1 MAPLFRDRHFTGLSE
16 CNETKEKEADEERRR
31 RLLGALT
38 ALGVCAAVVFGGVL
52 NSGDGGKASTGNTRE
67 VAQTPSSSPSNGSGT
82 SVDLAELYNS
92 VKNGVVYVQAGQSAS
107 GSGFVISNDG
117 YIVTNEHVVAEAN
130 SYTVRIGETDKT
142 VPATLVGAD
151 ATDDLAL
158 LKVDPSQT
166 GALHPLPLADSGSA
180 QVGDE
185 VIAIGSPFGL
195 QSTLTSGI
203 VSALDRTL
211 QSPNGHAIDGAI
223 QTDAAIN
230 PGNSGGPL
238 LNTDGQVIGVN
249 AQIASQSGGSTGVG
263 FAISVATVKSDLAKL
278 KAGGGRPDPEPGSPA
293 AARSRPGRRSDRPGR
308 AGGMTQEQLQQLL
321 EQLQQQQQQQQQDPY
336 GGQDPFGGQS
346 PYGGQDPYGQQY
358 VLPGMG

>member
-1 MAPLFRDRHFTGLSE
+1 MRNVGA
-16 CNETKEKEADEERRR
+16 AI
-31 RLLGALT
+31 LGALT

-52 NSGDGGKASTGNTRE
+52 NSKDDGKASTSATQ
-67 VAQTPSSSPSNGSGT
+67 QTAVTKSSSSGSSSN
-82 SVDLAELYNS
+82 VDLAELYNS

-107 GSGFVISNDG
+107 GSGFVISSDG
-117 YIVTNEHVVAEAN
+117 YIVTNEHVVAESN
-130 SYTVRIGETDKT
+130 SYTVRIGETDKS

-151 ATDDLAL
+151 ATTDLAL
-158 LKVDPSQT
+158 LKVDPAQT
-166 GALHPLPLADSGSA
+166 GTLHPLQLADDTP

-203 VSALDRTL
+203 VSSLNRTL
-211 QSPNGHAIDGAI
+211 ESPNGHTISGAL

-263 FAISVATVKSDLAKL
+263 FAISVSTVKSEIPQL
-278 KAGGGRPDPEPGSPA
+278 KAGGGTGTEQTQGEQPQQVDPSQQQQQQDPFGQQTDP
-293 AARSRPGRRSDRPGR
+293 SDPSQQ
-308 AGGMTQEQLQQLL
+308 GGMSQEELQQLL
-321 EQLQQQQQQQQQDPY
+321 EQLQQQQEQQQQDPY
-336 GGQDPFGGQS
+336 GQS
-346 PYGGQDPYGQQY
+346 DPYGQQY
-358 VLPGMG
+358 ALPGMG

>member
-1 MAPLFRDRHFTGLSE
+1 MRNVGA
-16 CNETKEKEADEERRR
+16 A
-31 RLLGALT
+31 LLGALT

-52 NSGDGGKASTGNTRE
+52 NSKDGGKASTGSTRE
-67 VAQTPSSSPSNGSGT
+67 VAQTPSSSSNGSP
-82 SVDLAELYNS
+82 SNVDLAELYSS

-130 SYTVRIGETDKT
+130 SYTVRIGETDRT

-151 ATDDLAL
+151 ASDDLAL
-158 LKVDPSQT
+158 LKVDTSQT
-166 GALHPLPLADSGSA
+166 GTLHPLPLAGSTP

-203 VSALDRTL
+203 VSALNRTL

-278 KAGGGRPDPEPGSPA
+278 KAGGGTQTQSQDPQQQLDPSQGGS
-293 AARSRPGRRSDRPGR
+293 S
-308 AGGMTQEQLQQLL
+308 GGMTQEQLQQLL
-321 EQLQQQQQQQQQDPY
+321 EQLQQQQQQ
-336 GGQDPFGGQS
+336 DPFGGQDPYGSQS
-346 PYGGQDPYGQQY
+346 PYGSQDPYGQQY
-358 VLPGMG
+358 ALPGMG

>member
-1 MAPLFRDRHFTGLSE
+1 MRNVGA
-16 CNETKEKEADEERRR
+16 A
-31 RLLGALT
+31 LLGALT

-52 NSGDGGKASTGNTRE
+52 SSDDGGKASTGGTRE
-67 VAQTPSSSPSNGSGT
+67 VAQTPSSSSSSSNGSGT
-82 SVDLAELYNS
+82 SADLAELYNS

-107 GSGFVISNDG
+107 GSGFVISDDG
-117 YIVTNEHVVAEAN
+117 YIVTNEHVVAESS
-130 SYTVRIGETDKT
+130 SYTVRIGETDQT

-151 ATDDLAL
+151 ASSDLAL
-158 LKVDPSQT
+158 LKVDTAQT
-166 GALHPLPLADSGSA
+166 GTLHPLELADNGDA

-211 QSPNGHAIDGAI
+211 QSPNGHSISGAI

-238 LNTDGQVIGVN
+238 IDLDGKVIGVN

-263 FAISVATVKSDLAKL
+263 FAISVSTVKTIIPQL
-278 KAGGGRPDPEPGSPA
+278 KAGGGSGAQQSQEQQQQDPFGQQVDPSQ
-293 AARSRPGRRSDRPGR
+293 
-308 AGGMTQEQLQQLL
+308 GGMSQEELQQLL
-321 EQLQQQQQQQQQDPY
+321 EQLQQQQEQQDPY
-336 GGQDPFGGQS
+336 GQS
-346 PYGGQDPYGQQY
+346 DPYGQQY
-358 VLPGMG
+358 ALPGMG

>member
-1 MAPLFRDRHFTGLSE
+1 MRNVGA
-16 CNETKEKEADEERRR
+16 AI
-31 RLLGALT
+31 LGALT

-52 NSGDGGKASTGNTRE
+52 SSKDHNRPSTSETQQTA
-67 VAQTPSSSPSNGSGT
+67 VTPSSSSSDT

-107 GSGFVISNDG
+107 GSGFVISDDG
-117 YIVTNEHVVAEAN
+117 YIVTNEHVVAESD
-130 SYTVRIGETDKT
+130 SYTVRIGETDRT

-151 ATDDLAL
+151 ASSDLAL

-166 GALHPLPLADSGSA
+166 GTLHPLQLADNA
-180 QVGDE
+180 PEVGDE
-185 VIAIGSPFGL
+185 VIAIGSPVGL

-211 QSPNGHAIDGAI
+211 QSPNGHAISGAL

-238 LNTDGQVIGVN
+238 LDTDGQVIGVN

-263 FAISVATVKSDLAKL
+263 FAISVSTVKSIIPQL
-278 KAGGGRPDPEPGSPA
+278 KAGGGTGTDPQQPEPQQPEQQQVDPSQ
-293 AARSRPGRRSDRPGR
+293 
-308 AGGMTQEQLQQLL
+308 GGLTQEQLQQLL
-321 EQLQQQQQQQQQDPY
+321 EQLQQQQEQQEPQQPM
-336 GGQDPFGGQS
+336 F
-346 PYGGQDPYGQQY
+346 
-358 VLPGMG
+358 PGLG

>member
-1 MAPLFRDRHFTGLSE
+1 MRNVGA
-16 CNETKEKEADEERRR
+16 A
-31 RLLGALT
+31 LLGALT

-52 NSGDGGKASTGNTRE
+52 NSDDGGKASTGSTRE
-67 VAQTPSSSPSNGSGT
+67 VAQTPPSSSSNGSGADT
-82 SVDLAELYNS
+82 NLAELYNS

-107 GSGFVISNDG
+107 GSGFVISSDG
-117 YIVTNEHVVAEAN
+117 YIVTNEHVVAESD
-130 SYTVRIGETDKT
+130 SYTVRIGETDRT

-151 ATDDLAL
+151 ASNDLAL

-166 GALHPLPLADSGSA
+166 GTLHPLELADTGDA

-203 VSALDRTL
+203 VSALNRTL
-211 QSPNGHAIDGAI
+211 QSPNGHSIDGAI

-238 LNTDGQVIGVN
+238 LNTDGKVIGVN

-263 FAISVATVKSDLAKL
+263 FAISVATVKSVIPQL
-278 KAGGGRPDPEPGSPA
+278 KAGGGTQSQSPSQSPDQQQGVDPTDPTQPGES
-293 AARSRPGRRSDRPGR
+293 
-308 AGGMTQEQLQQLL
+308 GGLTQEQLQQLL
-321 EQLQQQQQQQQQDPY
+321 EQLQQQQEQQEQ
-336 GGQDPFGGQS
+336 QDPFGGQS
-346 PYGGQDPYGQQY
+346 QDPYGQQY
-358 VLPGMG
+358 ALPGMG

>member
-1 MAPLFRDRHFTGLSE
+1 MRNVGA
-16 CNETKEKEADEERRR
+16 AI
-31 RLLGALT
+31 LGALT

-52 NSGDGGKASTGNTRE
+52 SSKDDGQPSTSETRQTA
-67 VAQTPSSSPSNGSGT
+67 VTPSSSSSPT

-107 GSGFVISNDG
+107 GSGFVISDDG
-117 YIVTNEHVVAEAN
+117 YIVTNEHVVAESS
-130 SYTVRIGETDKT
+130 SYTVRIGETDRT

-151 ATDDLAL
+151 ASSDLAL

-166 GALHPLPLADSGSA
+166 GTLHPLQLADSA
-180 QVGDE
+180 PEVGDE

-203 VSALDRTL
+203 VSALNRTL
-211 QSPNGHAIDGAI
+211 QSPNGHAISGAL

-238 LNTDGQVIGVN
+238 IDTDGHVIGVN

-263 FAISVATVKSDLAKL
+263 FAISVSTVKSIIPQL
-278 KAGGGRPDPEPGSPA
+278 KAGGGTGTDPQQPEPQQPEQQQVDPSQ
-293 AARSRPGRRSDRPGR
+293 
-308 AGGMTQEQLQQLL
+308 GGLTQEQLQQLL
-321 EQLQQQQQQQQQDPY
+321 EQLQQQQQQQQQEP
-336 GGQDPFGGQS
+336 QPAF
-346 PYGGQDPYGQQY
+346 
-358 VLPGMG
+358 PGMG

>member
-1 MAPLFRDRHFTGLSE
+1 MRNVGA
-16 CNETKEKEADEERRR
+16 AI
-31 RLLGALT
+31 LGALT

-52 NSGDGGKASTGNTRE
+52 NSKDDGQPSTSETQQTA
-67 VAQTPSSSPSNGSGT
+67 VTPSSSSSDT
-82 SVDLAELYNS
+82 SVNLAELYNS

-107 GSGFVISNDG
+107 GSGFVISDDG
-117 YIVTNEHVVAEAN
+117 YIVTNEHVVAESN
-130 SYTVRIGETDKT
+130 SYTVRIGETDRT

-151 ATDDLAL
+151 ASSDLAL

-166 GALHPLPLADSGSA
+166 GALHPLQMADSSPE
-180 QVGDE
+180 VGDE

-203 VSALDRTL
+203 VSALNRTL
-211 QSPNGHAIDGAI
+211 QSPNGHSISGAL

-263 FAISVATVKSDLAKL
+263 FAISVSTVKNVIPQL
-278 KAGGGRPDPEPGSPA
+278 KAGGGTGTDPQQQPEQQQVDPSQ
-293 AARSRPGRRSDRPGR
+293 
-308 AGGMTQEQLQQLL
+308 GGLTQEQLQQLL
-321 EQLQQQQQQQQQDPY
+321 EQLQQQQQQEQPV
-336 GGQDPFGGQS
+336 F
-346 PYGGQDPYGQQY
+346 
-358 VLPGMG
+358 PGMG

>member
-1 MAPLFRDRHFTGLSE
+1 MRNVGA
-16 CNETKEKEADEERRR
+16 AI
-31 RLLGALT
+31 LGALT

-52 NSGDGGKASTGNTRE
+52 SSKDDGQPSTSETRQTA
-67 VAQTPSSSPSNGSGT
+67 VTPSSSSSPT

-107 GSGFVISNDG
+107 GSGFVISDDG
-117 YIVTNEHVVAEAN
+117 YIVTNEHVVAESS
-130 SYTVRIGETDKT
+130 SYTVRIGETDRT

-151 ATDDLAL
+151 ASSDLAL

-166 GALHPLPLADSGSA
+166 GTLHPLQLADTSPE
-180 QVGDE
+180 VGDE

-211 QSPNGHAIDGAI
+211 QSPNGHAISGAL

-238 LNTDGQVIGVN
+238 LDTDGQVIGVN

-263 FAISVATVKSDLAKL
+263 FAISVSTVRNIIPQL
-278 KAGGGRPDPEPGSPA
+278 KAGGGTGTDPQQPEQQQVDPSQ
-293 AARSRPGRRSDRPGR
+293 
-308 AGGMTQEQLQQLL
+308 GGLTQEQLQQLL
-321 EQLQQQQQQQQQDPY
+321 EQLQQQQQQQQEPQPA
-336 GGQDPFGGQS
+336 F
-346 PYGGQDPYGQQY
+346 
-358 VLPGMG
+358 PGMG

>member
-1 MAPLFRDRHFTGLSE
+1 MRNVGA
-16 CNETKEKEADEERRR
+16 AI
-31 RLLGALT
+31 LGALT

-52 NSGDGGKASTGNTRE
+52 NSKDDGTPSTSETHQTA
-67 VAQTPSSSPSNGSGT
+67 VAPSSSSPDTT

-92 VKNGVVYVQAGQSAS
+92 VKDGVVYVQAGQSAS
-107 GSGFVISNDG
+107 GSGFVISDDG
-117 YIVTNEHVVAEAN
+117 YIVTNEHVVAEA
-130 SYTVRIGETDKT
+130 SSFTVRIGETDRT

-151 ATDDLAL
+151 ASSDLAL

-166 GALHPLPLADSGSA
+166 GALHPLQLADDTPE
-180 QVGDE
+180 VGDE

-203 VSALDRTL
+203 VSALNRTL
-211 QSPNGHAIDGAI
+211 QSPNGHAISGAL

-263 FAISVATVKSDLAKL
+263 FAISVTTVKQLIPQL
-278 KAGGGRPDPEPGSPA
+278 KAGGGTGTDPQQPEPADPSQ
-293 AARSRPGRRSDRPGR
+293 
-308 AGGMTQEQLQQLL
+308 GGLTQEQLQQLL
-321 EQLQQQQQQQQQDPY
+321 EQLQQQQ
-336 GGQDPFGGQS
+336 GA
-346 PYGGQDPYGQQY
+346 
-358 VLPGMG
+358 LPPMG

>member
-1 MAPLFRDRHFTGLSE
+1 MRNVGA
-16 CNETKEKEADEERRR
+16 AI
-31 RLLGALT
+31 LGALT

-52 NSGDGGKASTGNTRE
+52 NSKDNGKASTAETQ
-67 VAQTPSSSPSNGSGT
+67 QTAASKSSSSAT

-107 GSGFVISNDG
+107 GSGFVISSDG
-117 YIVTNEHVVAEAN
+117 YIVTNEHVVAESN

-151 ATDDLAL
+151 ASTDLAL
-158 LKVDPSQT
+158 LKVDTAQT
-166 GALHPLPLADSGSA
+166 GTLHPLPLADNTPE
-180 QVGDE
+180 VGDE

-203 VSALDRTL
+203 VSSLNRTL
-211 QSPNGHAIDGAI
+211 ESPNGHSIGGAI

-263 FAISVATVKSDLAKL
+263 FAISVTTVKSEIPQL
-278 KAGGGRPDPEPGSPA
+278 KAGGGTGTQSQSQDPTQQVDPSQQQQQQDPFGQSDPTDPSQGGS
-293 AARSRPGRRSDRPGR
+293 S
-308 AGGMTQEQLQQLL
+308 GGMTQEELQQLL
-321 EQLQQQQQQQQQDPY
+321 EQLQQQQEQPQQQDPF
-336 GGQDPFGGQS
+336 GQADPYGQS
-346 PYGGQDPYGQQY
+346 DPYGQQY
-358 VLPGMG
+358 ALPGMG